1 MGYYYGFD
9 WTYGLVLLAM
19 AVSLLVQMGMKNT
32 FATYSRIPSRRG
44 LKGYEAAR
52 MILDGEGL
60 YQVQVRHIAGSLIDH
75 YDPRTKTVN
84 LSDASYG
91 SSSLAALGVA
101 AHECG
106 HALQDAKG
114 YAPLQIRSALVPV
127 ANFGSSLSWPL
138 FLAGLLLSVRPLLT
152 AGIVL
157 FCGALLFQ
165 IVTLPV
171 EFNASGRALKQLSE
185 NRMLYEDEVKGS
197 KKVLRAAAMTYVA
210 AVISSLLQLFRLLLL
225 SQNRRRD

>member
-19 AVSLLVQMGMKNT
+19 AISLIVQFGMKNT
-32 FATYSRIPSRRG
+32 FSTYSRIPSRRG
-44 LKGYEAAR
+44 LRGWEAAR

-60 YQVQVRHIAGSLIDH
+60 YQVQVQHVAGTLTDH

-84 LSDASYG
+84 LSDASYN
-91 SSSLAALGVA
+91 STSLAALGVA

-127 ANFGSSLSWPL
+127 ANFG
-138 FLAGLLLSVRPLLT
+138 
-152 AGIVL
+152 
-157 FCGALLFQ
+157 
-165 IVTLPV
+165 
-171 EFNASGRALKQLSE
+171 
-185 NRMLYEDEVKGS
+185 
-197 KKVLRAAAMTYVA
+197 
-210 AVISSLLQLFRLLLL
+210 
-225 SQNRRRD
+225 